1 MRTENL
7 SIENAKILFR
17 NFAGEATKFK
27 NAGDRTFSV
36 IIEDEELANMLAEDG
51 WAIRILAPRDE
62 DDEAKKILQVK
73 VKYGNVSPKVT
84 LITSRNK
91 VNLDENSIRELDYAE
106 IRNVDLTIRPYHW
119 EVNGKTG
126 ISAYLK
132 SMYVTIEE
140 DPFAAKY
147 AE

>member
-1 MRTENL
+1 MENL

-17 NFAGEATKFK
+17 NFAGEPTKFK
-27 NAGDRTFSV
+27 STGGDRSFCV
-36 IIEDEELANMLAEDG
+36 IIEDEELAEQLAEDG
-51 WAIRILAPRDE
+51 WSIRILAPRDE
-62 DDEAKKILQVK
+62 DDDAKKILQVK
-73 VKYGNVSPKVT
+73 VKYGNVSPKVV

-91 VNLDENSIRELDYAE
+91 VEIDEDSIGELDYAE
-106 IRNVDLTIRPYHW
+106 IRNVDLTVRPYHW
-119 EVNGKTG
+119 DVNGKTG

-132 SMYVTIEE
+132 ALYVTIEE